1 MPRIRTV
8 KPDFWDDEAIG
19 EISRDARLLFIGLI
33 TQADDDGRLKG
44 SPKLVKGKLLPYDDV
59 TIPEVSGWLTELAD
73 QGLIECYEVKGRPFI
88 SLPSWH
94 KHQRISH
101 KTDSALPS
109 PSEADSTDTP
119 ENSGKAPERV
129 YREVEG
135 IGEGKEGI
143 GEGGESAADAPDAP
157 LSELLADLIAE
168 NDPDGK
174 RPTVGKLWHEAER
187 RLIELDK
194 RKPNEAERLI
204 RWTQANSFWR
214 GKVLSMPKFRK
225 QYGQLYLDAV
235 AESQKANRA
244 PRTRPA
250 PVAAV
255 DADAITQLV
264 EQIPDIPKP
273 DIEMHVY
280 RLKQGG
286 RPVTPE
292 SIRERHEATKKV
304 AA

>member
-73 QGLIECYEVKGRPFI
+73 QGLIECYTVNGRPFI

-109 PSEADSTDTP
+109 PSDADSTDTP
-119 ENSGKAPERV
+119 EDSGKAPEDV

-135 IGEGKEGI
+135 IGEEGKGLERR
-143 GEGGESAADAPDAP
+143 GGESPVVPTPDAP
-157 LSELLADLIAE
+157 LSQLLARLITE
-168 NDPDGK
+168 NDPDHKPTTIGK
-174 RPTVGKLWHEAER
+174 EWAVEEDRMLRIDGRDPEKAA
-187 RLIELDK
+187 
-194 RKPNEAERLI
+194 NLI
-204 RWTQANSFWR
+204 RWCQSNQFWR
-214 GKVLSMPKFRK
+214 KNIKSMPTFREK
-225 QYGQLYLDAV
+225 YARLHQDAV
-235 AESQKANRA
+235 DEWEGKKPKQSAGAARAEELKRRA
-244 PRTRPA
+244 QSDVIDSTA
-250 PVAAV
+250 
-255 DADAITQLV
+255 T
-264 EQIPDIPKP
+264 E
-273 DIEMHVY
+273 
-280 RLKQGG
+280 
-286 RPVTPE
+286 VT
-292 SIRERHEATKKV
+292 A
-304 AA
+304 